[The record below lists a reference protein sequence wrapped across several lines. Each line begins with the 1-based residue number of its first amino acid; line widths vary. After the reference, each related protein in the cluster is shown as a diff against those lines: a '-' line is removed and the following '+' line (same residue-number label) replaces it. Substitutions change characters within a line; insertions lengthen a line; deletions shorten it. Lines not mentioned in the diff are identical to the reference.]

1 MRVEMIAGTML
12 HRYIGDEHGS
22 MSVLKYDSEDAKL
35 LWLPYHITANSL
47 KGNFLFR

>member
-1 MRVEMIAGTML
+1 MIAGAMV